1 MHIQVTKH
9 NEGVNMFHEHQFK
22 DIIFFIQQYT
32 LEWAAFKFPILLFLD
47 RAKLLSVK
55 FLAPRNEINSAYV
68 DSVAALYQISIP

>member
-32 LEWAAFKFPILLFLD
+32 LEWVAFKFPILLFLD
-47 RAKLLSVK
+47 RAIVK
-55 FLAPRNEINSAYV
+55 FLAPRNEIISAYV
-68 DSVAALYQISIP
+68 DSVAALYQFSFP

>member
-32 LEWAAFKFPILLFLD
+32 LEWVAFKFPILLFLD
-47 RAKLLSVK
+47 RAIVK
-55 FLAPRNEINSAYV
+55 FLAPRNEIISAYV
-68 DSVAALYQISIP
+68 DSVAALYQFSIS